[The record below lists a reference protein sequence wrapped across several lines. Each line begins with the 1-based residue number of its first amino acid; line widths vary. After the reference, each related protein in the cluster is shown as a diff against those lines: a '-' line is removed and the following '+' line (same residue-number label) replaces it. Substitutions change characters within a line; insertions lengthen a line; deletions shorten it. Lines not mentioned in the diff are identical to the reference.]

1 MVEQGKPIKARSIL
15 PCFCNSFTSKV
26 QPKNPGASKK
36 QIFQRVFLNLG
47 FYY

>member
-15 PCFCNSFTSKV
+15 PCFCNSLTSKV
-26 QPKNPGASKK
+26 QLKNPGTSKK
-36 QIFQRVFLNLG
+36 QILKRIFLNLG